1 MRTAYL
7 VQCRGAVG
15 VAVVAARDH
24 HAPILQHAGLCAQG
38 QSSYVKKQSF
48 KGHRYRGKRYVLIY
62 VKQ

>member
-48 KGHRYRGKRYVLIY
+48 KGQIRVNIC
-62 VKQ
+62 